1 MNNSDAYT
9 RERVQKLANV
19 HQTICE
25 RRGISPTS
33 AEGLDLVD
41 QMLDEFDGSEDDAV
55 IIRRFS
61 N

>member
-1 MNNSDAYT
+1 MTNADAYT
-9 RERVQKLANV
+9 RERVQKLAKA

-33 AEGLDLVD
+33 AEGLYLVD
-41 QMLDEFDGSEDDAV
+41 RMLDEFDGSEDV
-55 IIRRFS
+55 EIIIRRFS